1 MGLVNDKYNAFPINC
16 LDVSEIETTVLILNV
31 AHFLNGG
38 NN

>member
-1 MGLVNDKYNAFPINC
+1 MGLVNDKYNALRINC
-16 LDVSEIETTVLILNV
+16 LDVSGIETIVLILNV